1 MHQEQPGQNGGSP
14 SMVRSAV
21 AGTELDRLR
30 ATCRRQAHVI
40 DALSKVVATLRTG
53 AAALKAENTD
63 LRATQIRAGS
73 HARAGGGND
82 PGEMLDVAL
91 PLDMRA
97 PGAARIVVAAFLRG
111 HVPAPVLDDA
121 QLVASELVSNSVRHS
136 GADATSA
143 VLVRVGLTSA
153 MVRLDVAD
161 AGRGGVI
168 APRPPDLR
176 AGGGMGLNLVQ
187 KLSERWGLE
196 RSAASGT
203 RVWAQL
209 PCAAL
214 TESASQTLSGPA
226 GTAPAHENG
235 RQSSGHHATRSR
247 RRSAGGTA

>member
-1 MHQEQPGQNGGSP
+1 MQREQPGRNGGSP
-14 SMVRSAV
+14 SMVRSVV

-40 DALSKVVATLRTG
+40 DTLSKVVATLRTG

-63 LRATQIRAGS
+63 LRATQSRS
-73 HARAGGGND
+73 HARAGARAGGRND

-111 HVPAPVLDDA
+111 QVPAPVLDDA

-136 GADATSA
+136 GADATSV
-143 VLVRVGLTSA
+143 VLDRVGLTSA

-176 AGGGMGLNLVQ
+176 PAV
-187 KLSERWGLE
+187 
-196 RSAASGT
+196 A
-203 RVWAQL
+203 WA
-209 PCAAL
+209 
-214 TESASQTLSGPA
+214 
-226 GTAPAHENG
+226 
-235 RQSSGHHATRSR
+235 
-247 RRSAGGTA
+247 